1 MSRRQSPPTR
11 ARDSDRARTR
21 TRLDLAYAE
30 GQVTTEE
37 WRDLVA
43 RAENAKTLPELA
55 DLVRDLQ
62 PPAEPEDDRSG
73 KASGRWIAPVVAGVA
88 IVAVGAVVWGALP
101 DRGTPPPGEPVAV
114 APAVAPDPVDEDD
127 GGEDDGGVEPI
138 VVDVVDPLEPGGLAR
153 VVDDYRAA
161 FGDTVVHTFGVYPD
175 FATVERAESESSN
188 RVVGYTYRGGFQRSG
203 SPPSN
208 RMSTYSDL
216 DLSTI
221 DVAAFSD
228 LVARAP
234 ELLGRPGGSVTHVLV
249 RNDGMV
255 TMNVYVD
262 DDTRGSGYVKATA
275 AGEILRTYE

>member
-1 MSRRQSPPTR
+1 MARRQSPPTR

-21 TRLDLAYAE
+21 TRLDLACAE

-62 PPAEPEDDRSG
+62 PPAEPEADRSG
-73 KASGRWIAPVVAGVA
+73 KESGRWIAPVVASVA

-101 DRGTPPPGEPVAV
+101 DRGTPRTDEPVAA
-114 APAVAPDPVDEDD
+114 APVVAPDPVDED
-127 GGEDDGGVEPI
+127 GGGVG
-138 VVDVVDPLEPGGLAR
+138 PLEPGELGR

-188 RVVGYTYRGGFQRSG
+188 QVVGYTYRGGFQRSG
-203 SPPSN
+203 APPSN

-228 LVARAP
+228 LVARAA
-234 ELLGRPGGSVTHVLV
+234 ELLGRPGGSVTHVRV
-249 RNDGMV
+249 RNDGTV

-262 DDTRGSGYVKATA
+262 DDTRGSGWVEATA